1 MLETVDF
8 SVTLR
13 SSLTPAEQMHAC
25 FPIQPSIWNHSPFSG
40 HTPFPVIPAHPLMSY
55 LLSKSASFL
64 SCLLPELV
72 VECLDQGGCQC
83 SKKDYQG
90 QNYQSKNVSKQENV
104 GGPEPRKGSS

>member
-1 MLETVDF
+1 MLETVGS

-64 SCLLPELV
+64 SCLRPELV
-72 VECLDQGGCQC
+72 VECLDQGGCLMFKERLSGTKL
-83 SKKDYQG
+83 SKLKM
-90 QNYQSKNVSKQENV
+90 
-104 GGPEPRKGSS
+104 